1 MLPEK
6 ELRLQAKRTRP
17 RDCLLVRHVRVEQQ
31 RTQLLENPGLH
42 GTGKPLLHLAV
53 TDADPALPY
62 LAKYPLAL
70 VLHKKNGVTPEVVD
84 TLRRWLTD
92 VQGQCLPY
100 TQVAALYPEFTPEVV
115 AQTFIGRI

>member
-42 GTGKPLLHLAV
+42 GTGKPLLHVFGYRQVVLQRFLARCAHKLPKILHV
-53 TDADPALPY
+53 LRLPFCHCTPAYARMAAKPGAGRFFAANAAAFLQNAHT
-62 LAKYPLAL
+62 LAK
-70 VLHKKNGVTPEVVD
+70 
-84 TLRRWLTD
+84 
-92 VQGQCLPY
+92 
-100 TQVAALYPEFTPEVV
+100 
-115 AQTFIGRI
+115 IIS

>member
-1 MLPEK
+1 MNLGNAVDNQLPSK
-6 ELRLQAKRTRP
+6 LFDYFAA
-17 RDCLLVRHVRVEQQ
+17 
-31 RTQLLENPGLH
+31 
-42 GTGKPLLHLAV
+42 GKPVLHLCV
-53 TDADPALPY
+53 IENDPALPY
-62 LAKYPLAL
+62 LARYPLAL

-100 TQVAALYPEFTPEVV
+100 AQVAALYPEFTPGVV